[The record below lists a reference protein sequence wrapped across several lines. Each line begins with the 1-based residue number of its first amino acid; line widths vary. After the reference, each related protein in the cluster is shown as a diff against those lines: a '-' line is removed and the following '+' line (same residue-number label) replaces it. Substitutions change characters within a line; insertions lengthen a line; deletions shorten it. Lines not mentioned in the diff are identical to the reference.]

1 MSNRDYQL
9 EKIENYDDE
18 IDLMEIVATLVK
30 EKVTILITFILVSAI
45 ALGVALYER
54 SNAKKAATI
63 LSVNLPAERIREINF
78 FPVNVMSE
86 LYTSENINEKYEL
99 TLDEFIKKFEI
110 SGVIPK
116 DIKNKREF
124 LEKKGESL
132 DYVPNK
138 YFLNLKLKNID
149 DSKRI
154 LDKYIVSLNEDLK
167 NRYESK
173 YQAKLLD
180 IKDFENN
187 DLDYNT
193 YLNSIESDSKVIK
206 NIITEKAKE
215 NLNYISYGFNY
226 RDLKIRLENLEEDN
240 IKDLKNYL
248 EVVNITRNEAT
259 FKDIA
264 RGRIEKLNSL
274 IAEKEAIQ
282 KDYTQVLN
290 STQKEKEIN
299 VPNGAKISFEDTTK
313 DSYYAGVID
322 KKINLLNEITNM
334 KNEKKLLETKLQNS
348 RKGNEKES
356 QSIETLL
363 EEIVNEY
370 NDIVLKF
377 NTLEKKENVIKFSE
391 IVKKITPVSVTSDSK
406 AKLIL
411 AAGLVLGIFAGMGM
425 VFIKVFFKSLNKY
438 MSVFVI
444 FLLVGVNSYS
454 QEVLKFSFT
463 HKEMAQNQNPDKT
476 PFDLKNIL
484 VDVFIKDE
492 LKISDIEEDE
502 IKIEPILFPNSY
514 KVAIERINN
523 NNNNNNNSYSYV
535 PNEYKVTI
543 SIKDSEKEKL
553 ISEKI
558 KENFSN
564 YYINYFL
571 KPDIISS
578 ERENLINK
586 DYGVRLNILNNI
598 LSGMT
603 EDVKNRKAVERNEG
617 KKSEYDSILY
627 DIEKIKDTMDRELE
641 SYIISNN
648 LTSNIEREKILLAG
662 DKIRLTRTL
671 ELTKE
676 KEIFYKEVLK
686 SYQLEGKQ
694 ATLSESGDIT
704 IKGESSVKAE
714 QYFKISNEV
723 LALLEKKNELI
734 RKISEIEKDSA
745 RLKEVSKEQ
754 ANIINKKFYVLENE
768 IEKVKNK
775 LQRIEIINYRQ
786 ENKGVS
792 ISNYVEK

>member
-1 MSNRDYQL
+1 MGNRDYQL

-30 EKVTILITFILVSAI
+30 EKVTILVTFILVSAI

-63 LSVNLPAERIREINF
+63 LSVNLPEERIREINF

-132 DYVPNK
+132 DFVPNK

-154 LDKYIVSLNEDLK
+154 LDKYIVSLNKDLK

-173 YQAKLLD
+173 YQVKLLD

-193 YLNSIESDSKVIK
+193 YLNSIESDSRVIK
-206 NIITEKAKE
+206 NIITKKAKE

-226 RDLKIRLENLEEDN
+226 RDLKISLENLEEDN

-248 EVVNITRNEAT
+248 EVVNITRNEDT

-313 DSYYAGVID
+313 DNYYVGVVN
-322 KKINLLNEITNM
+322 KKIALLNEITNM
-334 KNEKKLLETKLQNS
+334 KNEKKLLEAKLENA
-348 RKGNEKES
+348 RKGTPEEAKT
-356 QSIETLL
+356 IETLL
-363 EEIVNEY
+363 NDIVVEY
-370 NDIVLKF
+370 NDIVSTF
-377 NTLEKKENVIKFSE
+377 NSLEKKENVIKFSE

-484 VDVFIKDE
+484 VDDFIKNE
-492 LKISDIEEDE
+492 LKISDIEENE
-502 IKIEPILFPNSY
+502 IKIEPILFLNSY
-514 KVAIERINN
+514 KVAEEKLSNDYN
-523 NNNNNNNSYSYV
+523 YSYV
-535 PNEYKVTI
+535 PTEYKITL
-543 SIKDSEKEKL
+543 SLKDGEKEKL

-558 KENFSN
+558 KENFSD

-571 KPDIISS
+571 KSDIISS

-586 DYGVRLNILNNI
+586 DYGVRLDILNNI

-603 EDVKNRKAVERNEG
+603 EDVENRKAIEKNEG

-627 DIEKIKDTMDRELE
+627 DIAKIKDTMDRELE

-671 ELTKE
+671 GLTKE
-676 KEIFYKEVLK
+676 KETFYKEVLK

-704 IKGESSVKAE
+704 IKGESSVKAK
-714 QYFKISNEV
+714 QYFNISNEV
-723 LALLEKKNELI
+723 LSLLEKKNELI

-745 RLKEVSKEQ
+745 KLREVSKEQ

>member
-30 EKVTILITFILVSAI
+30 EKVTILVTFILVSAI

-63 LSVNLPAERIREINF
+63 LSVNLPEEKIKEINF

-99 TLDEFIKKFEI
+99 TLDEFIKKFKI
-110 SGVIPK
+110 SGITPK
-116 DIKNKREF
+116 EIKNKREF

-132 DYVPNK
+132 EYTPSK
-138 YFLNLKLKNID
+138 YFLNLKLKNVE
-149 DSKRI
+149 DSKKV
-154 LDKYIVSLNEDLK
+154 LGEYITLLNKDLK

-173 YQAKLLD
+173 YQVKLLD
-180 IKDFENN
+180 IKEFENN
-187 DLDYNT
+187 DLDYNV
-193 YLNSIESDSKVIK
+193 YLTSIENDSKRIK
-206 NIITEKAKE
+206 AIISNKAKE

-226 RDLKIRLENLEEDN
+226 RDLKIRLENLEEES

-248 EVVNITRNEAT
+248 EVVNITRNETT

-264 RGRIEKLNSL
+264 KGRIEKLNSL
-274 IAEKEAIQ
+274 ITEKEAIQ

-290 STQKEKEIN
+290 NTKQEKEMN

-322 KKINLLNEITNM
+322 KKINLLNEITDM

-377 NTLEKKENVIKFSE
+377 NTLEKKENIINYGE
-391 IVKKITPVSVTSDSK
+391 IVKKVTPISITSDSK

-425 VFIKVFFKSLNKY
+425 VFMKVFFKSLNKY

-463 HKEMAQNQNPDKT
+463 HKEMAQNQNPDRT
-476 PFDLKNIL
+476 SFDLKDIL
-484 VDVFIKDE
+484 VDNFIKDE
-492 LKISDIEEDE
+492 LKIDDIEENE
-502 IKIEPILFPNSY
+502 IKIEPIVFPNSY
-514 KVAIERINN
+514 KVAEEKLSNDYN
-523 NNNNNNNSYSYV
+523 YSYI
-535 PNEYKVTI
+535 PTEYKVTL
-543 SIKDSEKEKL
+543 SLKDGEKEKL

-558 KENFSN
+558 KKDFSN

-571 KPDIISS
+571 KSDIILS
-578 ERENLINK
+578 EKENLANK
-586 DYGVRLNILNNI
+586 DYDVRLNILNNI
-598 LSGMT
+598 LYGMS
-603 EDVKNRKAVERNEG
+603 EDIKNRKNLEENRGKRN
-617 KKSEYDSILY
+617 EYDSILY
-627 DIEKIKDTMDRELE
+627 GIEKVKNTMDRELE

-648 LTSNIEREKILLAG
+648 LTSNIERKKTLLSG
-662 DKIRLTRTL
+662 DKIRLKRSL
-671 ELTKE
+671 ELVKE
-676 KEIFYKEVLK
+676 KIAFYDEILK

-694 ATLSESGDIT
+694 AVLSENGDIT
-704 IKGESSVKAE
+704 IKGESSVKAK
-714 QYFKISNEV
+714 QYFNISNEV

-734 RKISEIEKDSA
+734 RKISEIEKDDIK
-745 RLKEVSKEQ
+745 LKEASKEQ
-754 ANIINKKFYVLENE
+754 AIVINKKFLSLENE
-768 IEKVKNK
+768 IDKIKDR
-775 LQRIEIINYRQ
+775 LQILEIINYRQ

>member
-1 MSNRDYQL
+1 MGNRDYQL

-30 EKVTILITFILVSAI
+30 EKVTILVTFILVSAI

-63 LSVNLPAERIREINF
+63 LSVNLPEERIREINF

-132 DYVPNK
+132 DFVPNK

-154 LDKYIVSLNEDLK
+154 LDKYIVSLNKDLK

-173 YQAKLLD
+173 YQVKLLD

-193 YLNSIESDSKVIK
+193 YLNSIESDSRVIK
-206 NIITEKAKE
+206 NIITKKAKE

-226 RDLKIRLENLEEDN
+226 RDLKISLENLEEDN

-248 EVVNITRNEAT
+248 EVVNITRNEDT

-313 DSYYAGVID
+313 DSYYAGVIN
-322 KKINLLNEITNM
+322 KKISLLNEITDM

-356 QSIETLL
+356 QSIENLL

-377 NTLEKKENVIKFSE
+377 NTLEKKENIINYGE

-484 VDVFIKDE
+484 VDDFIKNE
-492 LKISDIEEDE
+492 LKISDIEENE
-502 IKIEPILFPNSY
+502 IKIEPILFLNSY
-514 KVAIERINN
+514 KVAEEKLSNDYN
-523 NNNNNNNSYSYV
+523 YSYV
-535 PNEYKVTI
+535 PTEYKITL
-543 SIKDSEKEKL
+543 SLKDGEKEKL

-558 KENFSN
+558 KENFSD

-571 KPDIISS
+571 KSDIISS

-586 DYGVRLNILNNI
+586 DYGVRLDILNNI

-603 EDVKNRKAVERNEG
+603 EDVENRKAIEKNEG

-627 DIEKIKDTMDRELE
+627 DIAKIKDTMDRELE

-676 KEIFYKEVLK
+676 KETFYKEVLK

-704 IKGESSVKAE
+704 IKGESSVKAK
-714 QYFKISNEV
+714 QYFNISNEV
-723 LALLEKKNELI
+723 LSLLEKKNELI

-745 RLKEVSKEQ
+745 KLREVSKEQ